1 MPETTA
7 FGPDELDAYL
17 RRIGWEGERRADAA
31 TLRGVHLAHSR
42 AIPFENLDPLRG
54 TVPSLAP
61 ADLIAKLVRGG
72 RRGGYCYEHNMLF
85 ATVLEAL
92 GFGVTLL
99 TARVVVGA
107 QRFEDRPRTH
117 MALLVEVAGDPR
129 PYLADV
135 GFGARGALLEAVPL
149 TADAEFHDAGRRHRL
164 VHAPH
169 RGPLELWVLQ
179 ANGAHAANG
188 VPKAPEAAGVA
199 ETAGAVGAVGVAG
212 VAGAAGVPETAEAPE
227 TAGVAEGLET
237 AGAAGVA
244 ETAGAAE
251 TAGVPETAGVADGGA
266 WQAQYAFTLEPFE
279 RPDFEVINWHIAT
292 NPRSPFSSRAY
303 VQRSTPDRHLLLDG
317 PLLTETHAD
326 GSVKRRELTD
336 ETEARRVLDEEFG
349 IAVPDGTRLLP

>member
-7 FGPDELDAYL
+7 FGPDDLDSYL

-31 TLRGVHLAHSR
+31 TLRGVHLAHGR

-72 RRGGYCYEHNMLF
+72 RRGGYCYEHNMLL

-117 MALLVEVAGDPR
+117 MALLVEVPGDPR

-149 TADAEFHDAGRRHRL
+149 TVDVEFHDAGRRHRL

-169 RGPLELWVLQ
+169 SGPLELWVLE
-179 ANGAHAANG
+179 AHETSETF
-188 VPKAPEAAGVA
+188 EAS
-199 ETAGAVGAVGVAG
+199 
-212 VAGAAGVPETAEAPE
+212 
-227 TAGVAEGLET
+227 
-237 AGAAGVA
+237 
-244 ETAGAAE
+244 
-251 TAGVPETAGVADGGA
+251 GGGS

-292 NPRSPFSSRAY
+292 NPRSPFSRRAY

-326 GSVKRRELTD
+326 GTVERRELTD